1 MKSGRGC
8 GTDRRLSCESFTQTQ
23 DGRVGRYATAQA
35 SEASRSNRVLEESMN
50 TARTS
55 LVDSFRCAFA
65 GLWHALRTQR
75 NARIHL
81 SIAIMVVLVGV
92 ALKLTQCEWAIICL
106 TIGFV
111 FVAEMFNTVL
121 EAVTDLVTEEYHP
134 LAKQAKDVAAGAV
147 LLAAIIAVAV
157 GLLVLGPP
165 LLARLGSRL

>member
-1 MKSGRGC
+1 
-8 GTDRRLSCESFTQTQ
+8 
-23 DGRVGRYATAQA
+23 
-35 SEASRSNRVLEESMN
+35 
-50 TARTS
+50 
-55 LVDSFRCAFA
+55 
-65 GLWHALRTQR
+65 
-75 NARIHL
+75 
-81 SIAIMVVLVGV
+81 MVVLVGV